1 MMAYATRAQGDT
13 PAAQSRATFFGAP
26 IGEFGWFASLLI
38 GATLGFCA
46 FFLTTF
52 LGIVGI
58 SIYNAVAKANVSY
71 ACSYMPGG
79 VVVGSLV
86 MLSAWA
92 YLGKLWI
99 ARIRG

>member
-1 MMAYATRAQGDT
+1 MAQAIQAQAET
-13 PAAQSRATFFGAP
+13 PAVQSRATFFGAP

-58 SIYNAVAKANVSY
+58 SIYNSVAKANVSLAY
-71 ACSYMPGG
+71 SYMPGG

-92 YLGKLWI
+92 YLGKLWV
-99 ARIRG
+99 ARIKG